1 MSEKFE
7 AVMCGTWKKLTTG
20 QEGDDSVKHT
30 WVHFCDFFFFFS
42 ILPTEKLGQQGTQ
55 LQL

>member
-1 MSEKFE
+1 MSGKFE

-30 WVHFCDFFFFFS
+30 WVHFCVCFFFFFFS
-42 ILPTEKLGQQGTQ
+42 ILPMKN
-55 LQL
+55 